1 MTQYALNDRGSLEV
15 ITDDYY
21 DTEILRLMDNLRF
34 DREQHHDGLAHLV
47 PEPDNPHAPGSIAVW
62 VDGLKIARLSA
73 EDSRRY
79 LPAIARVV
87 VSGHDPVVPVRVW
100 ATMRGKA
107 GQVRLESR
115 AVLSI
120 ARPDQLFPLNACPSR
135 AALLPQ
141 GPTLK
146 VLDEKDHA
154 EYLHSILPVS
164 GEGRVILTLEAN
176 RHRQPDGTETDSVDV
191 LHDRRVVGRLSTQMS
206 EQLAPVVRYAFER
219 DKLTAAWGTIRGN
232 AFELSLSVQTARAE
246 DLTPSWFEQL
256 PHGLPPLVP
265 EQEHYELEDAYRPSH
280 AEKHPESRRPA
291 APAPEDPA
299 PSARNAPRREAQRRP
314 ARRRAGSS
322 SAPRSPRAPRA
333 QKGPNQRIGWLIGVL
348 GALVLLAGVVLLFVR
363 PVLGIL
369 GLLLGGSLAF
379 CGLYLARLDG
389 AGQPVPARHP
399 ALDQDPAPLEES
411 APLEDSQPRPASSDA
426 RAQDPEPEAAA
437 DAAGPDSPGEGYDWA
452 PQRAPR
458 RAARETEG
466 S

>member
-164 GEGRVILTLEAN
+164 GEGRVILTLEAD

-246 DLTPSWFEQL
+246 DLSPAWFEQL

-291 APAPEDPA
+291 APAPEDPTA
-299 PSARNAPRREAQRRP
+299 SAQRAPRREAERRP
-314 ARRRAGSS
+314 ARRRAGSA
-322 SAPRSPRAPRA
+322 SAPRASRAPRA
-333 QKGPNQRIGWLIGVL
+333 QRGPNQRIGWLVGVL

-363 PVLGIL
+363 PVLGVL

-379 CGLYLARLDG
+379 CGLYLARLDV
-389 AGQPVPARHP
+389 AEQPVPIRHP
-399 ALDQDPAPLEES
+399 ALDQDPAPIEETAPAPTAS
-411 APLEDSQPRPASSDA
+411 APQT
-426 RAQDPEPEAAA
+426 QDPAPGAA
-437 DAAGPDSPGEGYDWA
+437 DAPAADSPGEGYDWA
-452 PQRAPR
+452 PQRASR

-466 S
+466 A